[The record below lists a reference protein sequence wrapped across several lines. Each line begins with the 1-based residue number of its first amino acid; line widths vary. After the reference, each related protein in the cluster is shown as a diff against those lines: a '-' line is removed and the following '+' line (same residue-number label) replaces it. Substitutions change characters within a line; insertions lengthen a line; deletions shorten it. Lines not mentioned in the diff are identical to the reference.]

1 MANRHTKG
9 CSKLLTIREMHIK
22 PTVTY
27 NFTLVR
33 MAIIKKNT
41 SNKYWLGCGEK
52 GTLTTL
58 LVGKFVQPL
67 WKTMQVSQET
77 KNRTTI

>member
-1 MANRHTKG
+1 MANRLMKR
-9 CSKLLTIREMHIK
+9 CSTLLITMRYHL
-22 PTVTY
+22 
-27 NFTLVR
+27 TLR

-67 WKTMQVSQET
+67 WKTMQVSQEA
-77 KNRTTI
+77 KNRTAI